1 MATLSLVSFVAV
13 FFAFTAAHAWLFVGK
28 EG

>member
-13 FFAFTAAHAWLFVGK
+13 FFAFSAAHAWLFVGGAK
-28 EG
+28 